1 MSLKLINLILIFHF
15 CFLLFS
21 KRRPIDFHF
30 DRPHA
35 RFRRR
40 PPYRY
45 RVYLYILTR
54 SDEVQIDPAIL
65 IHLLVS
71 AELRLPFYT
80 GTHLSFAK
88 EWRSRLGDLFQLGA
102 GFTARR
108 ILADKTEIY
117 FPTSVQMSCKLPTNC
132 PVPSNHVYD
141 DTFYLIP
148 SKLCIA
154 SRIERWRAFCAHLG
168 FIWKKKKKKLIFV
181 RSGVNVC
188 GYSWSCS
195 LLIRGNKV
203 RKFMVKL
210 LRISLLNVTVV
221 TFEVTVIPVSC
232 SPFKAL
238 FSFFKR
244 IFI

>member
-1 MSLKLINLILIFHF
+1 MFYF
-15 CFLLFS
+15 
-21 KRRPIDFHF
+21 RRNTNRFPF

-40 PPYRY
+40 STTVPLSSLF
-45 RVYLYILTR
+45 VYFNPIGRGSDR
-54 SDEVQIDPAIL
+54 SSHL

-71 AELRLPFYT
+71 VELRLPFYT

-141 DTFYLIP
+141 DTFYLIS

-168 FIWKKKKKKLIFV
+168 FIWKKNLHLFV
-181 RSGVNVC
+181 VVLMYAGTREVVHCSYEAIKFGN
-188 GYSWSCS
+188 SWWNYYVFHCWM
-195 LLIRGNKV
+195 LLW
-203 RKFMVKL
+203 
-210 LRISLLNVTVV
+210 
-221 TFEVTVIPVSC
+221 
-232 SPFKAL
+232 SPSK
-238 FSFFKR
+238 
-244 IFI
+244 

>member
-1 MSLKLINLILIFHF
+1 M
-15 CFLLFS
+15 
-21 KRRPIDFHF
+21 RDF
-30 DRPHA
+30 DVD
-35 RFRRR
+35 R

-45 RVYLYILTR
+45 RVYLYILIR

-71 AELRLPFYT
+71 VELRLPFYT

-141 DTFYLIP
+141 DTFYLIS

-168 FIWKKKKKKLIFV
+168 FIWKKNLHLFV
-181 RSGVNVC
+181 VVLMYAGTREVVHCSYEAIKFGN
-188 GYSWSCS
+188 SWWNYYVFHCWM
-195 LLIRGNKV
+195 LLW
-203 RKFMVKL
+203 
-210 LRISLLNVTVV
+210 
-221 TFEVTVIPVSC
+221 
-232 SPFKAL
+232 SPSK
-238 FSFFKR
+238 
-244 IFI
+244 

>member
-35 RFRRR
+35 RFWRR

-132 PVPSNHVYD
+132 PVPSNHVHD

-168 FIWKKKKKKLIFV
+168 FIWKKKKKKNLYLFV
-181 RSGVNVC
+181 VVLMYAGTREVVHCSYEAIKFEN
-188 GYSWSCS
+188 SWWNYYVFHCWMS
-195 LLIRGNKV
+195 LW
-203 RKFMVKL
+203 
-210 LRISLLNVTVV
+210 
-221 TFEVTVIPVSC
+221 
-232 SPFKAL
+232 SPSK
-238 FSFFKR
+238 
-244 IFI
+244 

>member
-1 MSLKLINLILIFHF
+1 M
-15 CFLLFS
+15 
-21 KRRPIDFHF
+21 RDF
-30 DRPHA
+30 DA
-35 RFRRR
+35 DR

-71 AELRLPFYT
+71 VELRLPFYT

-141 DTFYLIP
+141 DTFYSIP

-168 FIWKKKKKKLIFV
+168 FIWKKKKTYI
-181 RSGVNVC
+181 
-188 GYSWSCS
+188 CS
-195 LLIRGNKV
+195 
-203 RKFMVKL
+203 
-210 LRISLLNVTVV
+210 
-221 TFEVTVIPVSC
+221 
-232 SPFKAL
+232 
-238 FSFFKR
+238 
-244 IFI
+244 

>member
-1 MSLKLINLILIFHF
+1 M
-15 CFLLFS
+15 
-21 KRRPIDFHF
+21 RDF
-30 DRPHA
+30 DVD
-35 RFRRR
+35 R

-71 AELRLPFYT
+71 VELRLPFYT

-102 GFTARR
+102 GFTARC

-141 DTFYLIP
+141 DTFYLIS

-168 FIWKKKKKKLIFV
+168 FIWKKNLHLFV
-181 RSGVNVC
+181 VVLMYAGTREVVHCSYEAIKFGN
-188 GYSWSCS
+188 SWWNYYVFHCWM
-195 LLIRGNKV
+195 LLW
-203 RKFMVKL
+203 
-210 LRISLLNVTVV
+210 
-221 TFEVTVIPVSC
+221 
-232 SPFKAL
+232 SPSK
-238 FSFFKR
+238 
-244 IFI
+244 